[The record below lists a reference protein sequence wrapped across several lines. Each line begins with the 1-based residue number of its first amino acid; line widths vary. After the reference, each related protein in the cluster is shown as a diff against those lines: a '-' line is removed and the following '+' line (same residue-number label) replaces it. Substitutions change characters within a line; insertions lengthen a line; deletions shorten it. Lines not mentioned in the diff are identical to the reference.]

1 MIKIIAIIY
10 IFYLIWYL
18 INSWKLLSE
27 KPLPLP
33 WKKNSLPPWRFK
45 KCKFP
50 PFCQHWKLFS
60 PPPRLAERGG
70 REERHEWPR
79 WNHWSASCQHLL
91 HFEKSITQRLR
102 RPPKKNIRC
111 LSKSNISIWMFFIV
125 PNRATHHMR
134 SILVVCPITKFWFSL
149 NVKSIKNSVAVLLVD
164 PNRMHKNI

>member
-1 MIKIIAIIY
+1 MKITFRKA
-10 IFYLIWYL
+10 
-18 INSWKLLSE
+18 SAP
-27 KPLPLP
+27 PLKKKFTPHPEDSKSASSPLFA
-33 WKKNSLPPWRFK
+33 NIEN
-45 KCKFP
+45 
-50 PFCQHWKLFS
+50 FS
-60 PPPRLAERGG
+60 VPPPLAESGG

-111 LSKSNISIWMFFIV
+111 LSKSNTSIWMFFIV
-125 PNRATHHMR
+125 LNRATHHMR

-149 NVKSIKNSVAVLLVD
+149 NVKSIKNCVAVLLVD

>member
-1 MIKIIAIIY
+1 MKITFRKA
-10 IFYLIWYL
+10 
-18 INSWKLLSE
+18 SAP
-27 KPLPLP
+27 PLKKKFTPPL
-33 WKKNSLPPWRFK
+33 KIQKVQV
-45 KCKFP
+45 P
-50 PFCQHWKLFS
+50 PFLPTLKTFQS
-60 PPPRLAERGG
+60 PPLAERGG

-79 WNHWSASCQHLL
+79 WNHWSASWQHLL

-111 LSKSNISIWMFFIV
+111 LNKSNTSIWMFFIV

-149 NVKSIKNSVAVLLVD
+149 NVKSIKNSAAVLLVD

>member
-1 MIKIIAIIY
+1 MLFIHETFLVYKLETFKNCKEVKQIMIKIIAIIY

-60 PPPRLAERGG
+60 PPPPLAERGG

-91 HFEKSITQRLR
+91 HFQKSITQRLR
-102 RPPKKNIRC
+102 RPSKKNIRRLRLC
-111 LSKSNISIWMFFIV
+111 RHDVMRCAIW
-125 PNRATHHMR
+125 HH
-134 SILVVCPITKFWFSL
+134 SH
-149 NVKSIKNSVAVLLVD
+149 N
-164 PNRMHKNI
+164 